1 MGHRISVQGL
11 YILMTLLTE
20 KPDLHKD
27 LLIARICKMNKA
39 VTDLNTFCQYYFSQ
53 TAKHFTVPNTR
64 QIIQALQYIAT
75 FQKSYRLR
83 QL

>member
-1 MGHRISVQGL
+1 MGHRIFVQGL

-27 LLIARICKMNKA
+27 LLNKA
-39 VTDLNTFCQYYFSQ
+39 VTDLNIFCQYYFSQ
-53 TAKHFTVPNTR
+53 MAKHFTVPNTR

-83 QL
+83 RL